1 MANKTRY
8 RSQMKGSVS
17 KETVTH
23 TIDTG
28 HKTKLASSFRRLESS
43 DSRVARS
50 AIAQVI
56 SSRSVQAWVFQAS
69 CMTTKL
75 LF

>member
-8 RSQMKGSVS
+8 RSQMKGSVL

-28 HKTKLASSFRRLESS
+28 HKTKLASSIFPDGLKAEM
-43 DSRVARS
+43 VEQHTVQLHRS
-50 AIAQVI
+50 
-56 SSRSVQAWVFQAS
+56 
-69 CMTTKL
+69 
-75 LF
+75 